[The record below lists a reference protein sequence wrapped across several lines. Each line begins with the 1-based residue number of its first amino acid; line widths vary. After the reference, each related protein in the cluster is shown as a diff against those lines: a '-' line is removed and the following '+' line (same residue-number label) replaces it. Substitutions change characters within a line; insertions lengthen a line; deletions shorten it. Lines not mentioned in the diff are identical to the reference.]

1 MAEAARAGGGTGEIP
16 FGFRDIDWLGDVVCA
31 REGGGGGAAGCV
43 DSAPAYSSILRHNKS
58 AFVIKAYLSVHPPL
72 EFLVI
77 YKATFLSEG
86 GFDWAFFIPP
96 TTEPTGW
103 LMTGF

>member
-1 MAEAARAGGGTGEIP
+1 M
-16 FGFRDIDWLGDVVCA
+16 D
-31 REGGGGGAAGCV
+31 CV
-43 DSAPAYSSILRHNKS
+43 GSAPVCNYTSDTKTKAS
-58 AFVIKAYLSVHPPL
+58 VIKAHLFVHPPL
-72 EFLVI
+72 EFFVI

-103 LMTGF
+103 LLTGF

>member
-1 MAEAARAGGGTGEIP
+1 MWFAPVKEA
-16 FGFRDIDWLGDVVCA
+16 
-31 REGGGGGAAGCV
+31 EGGRRVAWAQRQPIV
-43 DSAPAYSSILRHNKS
+43 PSPSQTQQIK
-58 AFVIKAYLSVHPPL
+58 AFVIKAHLFVYPSL

-103 LMTGF
+103 LLTGF